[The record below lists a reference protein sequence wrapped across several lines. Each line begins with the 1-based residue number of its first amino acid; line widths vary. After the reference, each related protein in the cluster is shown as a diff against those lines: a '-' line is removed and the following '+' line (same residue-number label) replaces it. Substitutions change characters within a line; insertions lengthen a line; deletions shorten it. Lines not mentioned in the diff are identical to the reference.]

1 MNSNLNT
8 NAITNTKNTSSVEQN
23 KRQDK
28 IVICDDDKDIV
39 RALEIYLSNRDYELL
54 CAYTGREAL
63 DFVKKGDVSL
73 VLLDIMMPE
82 MDGITALRA
91 IREKSNVPVILITA
105 KSEDADKVL
114 GLDVG
119 ADDYITKPFNPIE
132 VLARVRSQLR
142 RYNKLGGSEDSN
154 KKKVLSCGGVTL
166 DDRTKQVTMDGEEVS
181 LTPTEYEIL
190 KFLMSHPKQVFSP
203 RQIYSEVW
211 KDTPIGSEGT
221 VAVHIRHL
229 REKLEIEPSDPR
241 HFKVVWGQGYKFE

>member
-154 KKKVLSCGGVTL
+154 KKEVLSCGGVTL
-166 DDRTKQVTMDGEEVS
+166 DDRT
-181 LTPTEYEIL
+181 
-190 KFLMSHPKQVFSP
+190 KQVFSP

>member
-1 MNSNLNT
+1 MYTKGQKQEREEEYEQQLKYECNYEY
-8 NAITNTKNTSSVEQN
+8 KNTSSVEQN

-54 CAYTGREAL
+54 SAYTGREAL
-63 DFVKKGDVSL
+63 DYVKKGDISL

-154 KKKVLSCGGVTL
+154 KKKCLAV
-166 DDRTKQVTMDGEEVS
+166 EV
-181 LTPTEYEIL
+181 
-190 KFLMSHPKQVFSP
+190 
-203 RQIYSEVW
+203 
-211 KDTPIGSEGT
+211 
-221 VAVHIRHL
+221 
-229 REKLEIEPSDPR
+229 
-241 HFKVVWGQGYKFE
+241 

>member
-39 RALEIYLSNRDYELL
+39 RALEIYLSNRNYELL

-119 ADDYITKPFNPIE
+119 ADDYITKPFKPS
-132 VLARVRSQLR
+132 VLYAKCQAILNRS
-142 RYNKLGGSEDSN
+142 KKTEKED
-154 KKKVLSCGGVTL
+154 KETIWL
-166 DDRTKQVTMDGEEVS
+166 DESKHLMYVDGEAVALPNKEYLLMELFLNNAQFKKIVATRS
-181 LTPTEYEIL
+181 LNL
-190 KFLMSHPKQVFSP
+190 V
-203 RQIYSEVW
+203 
-211 KDTPIGSEGT
+211 
-221 VAVHIRHL
+221 
-229 REKLEIEPSDPR
+229 
-241 HFKVVWGQGYKFE
+241 

>member
-1 MNSNLNT
+1 MANIL
-8 NAITNTKNTSSVEQN
+8 V
-23 KRQDK
+23 
-28 IVICDDDKDIV
+28 CDDDKDIV
-39 RALEIYLSNRDYELL
+39 EAIEIYLTQEGYHILK
-54 CAYTGREAL
+54 AYDGQEAL
-63 DFVKKGDVSL
+63 DILNTQAID
-73 VLLDIMMPE
+73 LLIIDIMMPRL
-82 MDGITALRA
+82 DGIRA
-91 IREKSNVPVILITA
+91 TVKIRESNPLPIIILSA
-105 KSEDADKVL
+105 KSEDTDKIL
-114 GLDVG
+114 GLNIG

-154 KKKVLSCGGVTL
+154 KKEVLSCGGVTL

>member
-1 MNSNLNT
+1 MAGRVLVVDDEKMIVKGLKFSLMQDY
-8 NAITNTKNTSSVEQN
+8 SVVDCAYDGEE
-23 KRQDK
+23 
-28 IVICDDDKDIV
+28 
-39 RALEIYLSNRDYELL
+39 ALEYAKNNEYDII
-54 CAYTGREAL
+54 
-63 DFVKKGDVSL
+63 
-73 VLLDIMMPE
+73 LLDIMLPKL
-82 MDGITALRA
+82 DGLSVCQQ
-91 IREKSNVPVILITA
+91 IREFSDVPIIMLTA
-105 KSEDADKVL
+105 KGDDMDKIL
-114 GLDVG
+114 GLEYG

-154 KKKVLSCGGVTL
+154 KKEVLSCGGVTL

-203 RQIYSEVW
+203 RKIYSEVW

-229 REKLEIEPSDPR
+229 REKLEIEPPDPR

>member
-1 MNSNLNT
+1 MSMNNNVNIDKKETAAS
-8 NAITNTKNTSSVEQN
+8 AEKI
-23 KRQDK
+23 DK

-39 RALEIYLSNRDYELL
+39 RALQIYLSNRNYELL

-119 ADDYITKPFNPIE
+119 ADDYITKPFNILE
-132 VLARVRSQLR
+132 VKARMKAILR
-142 RYNKLGGSEDSN
+142 RNAVTEKKAVKSNIINAGDMKIDCDSRN
-154 KKKVLSCGGVTL
+154 LYIAGRPINLTAKEFDLLELLAVNPGKVYSRDNLLKAVWGQDYSGDG
-166 DDRTKQVTMDGEEVS
+166 RTVD
-181 LTPTEYEIL
+181 
-190 KFLMSHPKQVFSP
+190 
-203 RQIYSEVW
+203 
-211 KDTPIGSEGT
+211 
-221 VAVHIRHL
+221 VHMRRL
-229 REKLEIEPSDPR
+229 REKIEDNPSEPKYV
-241 HFKVVWGQGYKFE
+241 HTKWGVGYYFNV

>member
-1 MNSNLNT
+1 MFNIL
-8 NAITNTKNTSSVEQN
+8 V
-23 KRQDK
+23 
-28 IVICDDDKDIV
+28 CDDDKEIV
-39 RALEIYLSNRDYELL
+39 DAIDIYLSQEGYHILK
-54 CAYTGREAL
+54 AYDGLQAIEIM
-63 DFVKKGDVSL
+63 KKEEVHL
-73 VLLDIMMPE
+73 ILLDIMMPNL
-82 MDGITALRA
+82 DGIRA
-91 IREKSNVPVILITA
+91 TRKIRETSSVPIIMLSA
-105 KSEDADKVL
+105 KSEDVDKIL
-114 GLDVG
+114 GLNIG

-154 KKKVLSCGGVTL
+154 KKEVLSCGGVTL

>member
-54 CAYTGREAL
+54 SAYTGREAL
-63 DFVKKGDVSL
+63 DYVKKGDISL

-105 KSEDADKVL
+105 KSEDSDKVL

-154 KKKVLSCGGVTL
+154 KKEVLSCGGVTL

-181 LTPTEYEIL
+181 VRPARALIL
-190 KFLMSHPKQVFSP
+190 KVKVLSAPVSGKHIANKTRVS
-203 RQIYSEVW
+203 
-211 KDTPIGSEGT
+211 
-221 VAVHIRHL
+221 AVR
-229 REKLEIEPSDPR
+229 
-241 HFKVVWGQGYKFE
+241 